1 MTITPPQAGRC
12 AGTHAAAGPIP
23 ADSLSY
29 PAPDV
34 SQGPR
39 PAEHRPAIPT
49 RAYEAGSGARRH
61 HPAPAHRPHP
71 PRPPPSAV
79 GRWPGRKR
87 TGPPLRRQGCCA
99 SRCARQPCGPAVTPE
114 PLRPPGQETR
124 TGRGLPPAGPA
135 RPAAAARV
143 HPAGTDSPGG
153 KWTACKNA
161 HGKRTLSDQPPGDL
175 QKLDGPFHM
184 RSPGSG
190 TDEVVVDVL
199 FPFVAEERDD
209 VPEARVARL

>member
-23 ADSLSY
+23 ADSLGY
-29 PAPDV
+29 PTPDV

-87 TGPPLRRQGCCA
+87 TGPPLQRQGCCA
-99 SRCARQPCGPAVTPE
+99 SPAATA
-114 PLRPPGQETR
+114 LRAGLDAGASAAPGQETR
-124 TGRGLPPAGPA
+124 AGPGLPPPPGPA
-135 RPAAAARV
+135 SGGRTLPIPPEPPAQRASGPRAKT
-143 HPAGTDSPGG
+143 P
-153 KWTACKNA
+153 

-175 QKLDGPFHM
+175 QKLD
-184 RSPGSG
+184 RAVSY
-190 TDEVVVDVL
+190 
-199 FPFVAEERDD
+199 EES
-209 VPEARVARL
+209 